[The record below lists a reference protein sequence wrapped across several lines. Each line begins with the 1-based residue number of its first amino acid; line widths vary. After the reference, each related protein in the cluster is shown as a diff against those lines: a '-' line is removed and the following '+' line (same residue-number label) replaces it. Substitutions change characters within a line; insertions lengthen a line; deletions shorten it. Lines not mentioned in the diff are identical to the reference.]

1 MNQADVSVGIPA
13 MVNCLIL
20 VPFSVFFHYA
30 YDVGPYMIDLKSV
43 PEHGDPAHYLHYQ
56 GGVLGIRAF
65 LAMLN
70 PGEILGAI
78 GFMFTM
84 RSQRRRGLRRDNN
97 NHHHRAANGAT
108 GGGRGYDT
116 VTSTDGRDAG
126 VAHEMSRRDQRRVDK
141 HGPGDR
147 SRRYDHQRGQDAPY
161 GWTTTQNG
169 GHGNGQYQQEY
180 R

>member
-30 YDVGPYMIDLKSV
+30 YDVGPYMLDTNDRSKSV
-43 PEHGDPAHYLHYQ
+43 PEHGEPAAPYQQEHYYQ

-65 LAMLN
+65 LGMLN

-78 GFMFTM
+78 ALMFKIL
-84 RSQRRRGLRRDNN
+84 RCGGRRRRTTN
-97 NHHHRAANGAT
+97 AT
-108 GGGRGYDT
+108 VGRGYDT
-116 VTSTDGRDAG
+116 VTSTEGRDR
-126 VAHEMSRRDQRRVDK
+126 HELGRRDRRRMDK
-141 HGPGDR
+141 HGASDHSG
-147 SRRYDHQRGQDAPY
+147 RYDQRGAESAPY
-161 GWTTTQNG
+161 GWTTPQN
-169 GHGNGQYQQEY
+169 GNGQYQQGY